1 MSYETVLYET
11 HGRVA
16 LITLN
21 RPARMNAWTT
31 QLRDEFLAAV
41 ATANGDRDIG
51 AIVVT
56 GAGRGFCAGADIDD
70 TFRKQ
75 IDGDIEDDFVT
86 GEAPDWVGT
95 IRDAKPIIAAINGP
109 SIGVGLTMTLSFDY
123 IMASDR
129 ARFSCAFVKMG
140 VVTELAS
147 SHFLVQRMGGGKA
160 SEFALSA
167 RMIEAEEAV
176 ALGLADR
183 MVPHDNL
190 LDEALAVAGAIAEN
204 PARQLHM
211 VKQLLTQNGTE
222 TDLGLVTRREFKMLA
237 QAYKTPEHK
246 EAVAAFLEKRPPDF
260 RAVEE

>member
-1 MSYETVLYET
+1 
-11 HGRVA
+11 
-16 LITLN
+16 
-21 RPARMNAWTT
+21 
-31 QLRDEFLAAV
+31 
-41 ATANGDRDIG
+41 
-51 AIVVT
+51 
-56 GAGRGFCAGADIDD
+56 
-70 TFRKQ
+70 
-75 IDGDIEDDFVT
+75 
-86 GEAPDWVGT
+86 
-95 IRDAKPIIAAINGP
+95 
-109 SIGVGLTMTLSFDY
+109 
-123 IMASDR
+123 
-129 ARFSCAFVKMG
+129 MG
-140 VVTELAS
+140 W
-147 SHFLVQRMGGGKA
+147 GKA